1 MVDGEKTWVFHGFEP
16 GFHKDGETRELFGK
30 RQTVDECIK
39 LRDEFVAKFKNIDN
53 KLVVHDCSRYNWDLV
68 YHGKKLD
75 PRTLEPVTSFKQ
87 IILMN

>member
-1 MVDGEKTWVFHGFEP
+1 MVDGVKTWVFYGSTRAQAVHG
-16 GFHKDGETRELFGK
+16 DGETYEK
-30 RQTVDECIK
+30 TQTGGECIK

-53 KLVVHDCSRYNWDLV
+53 KLVVHDCSRYNYNLV

-75 PRTLEPVTSFKQ
+75 PMSLKPVTS

>member
-1 MVDGEKTWVFHGFEP
+1 MVDGVKTWVFYGRSEAVHR
-16 GFHKDGETRELFGK
+16 DGETNELFPK

-53 KLVVHDCSRYNWDLV
+53 KLVVHDCNRYNDNLV
-68 YHGKKLD
+68 YHGKKVNPMSL
-75 PRTLEPVTSFKQ
+75 PPSTY

>member
-1 MVDGEKTWVFHGFEP
+1 MVDGVKTWVFYGLGSGLIHR
-16 GFHKDGETRELFGK
+16 DGMTTGGK
-30 RQTVDECIK
+30 YQTVDECIK

>member
-1 MVDGEKTWVFHGFEP
+1 MVDGVKTWVFNGGTGPAVHG
-16 GFHKDGETRELFGK
+16 DGETYEK
-30 RQTVDECIK
+30 TQTGGECIK

-53 KLVVHDCSRYNWDLV
+53 KLVVHDCNDYNRNLV